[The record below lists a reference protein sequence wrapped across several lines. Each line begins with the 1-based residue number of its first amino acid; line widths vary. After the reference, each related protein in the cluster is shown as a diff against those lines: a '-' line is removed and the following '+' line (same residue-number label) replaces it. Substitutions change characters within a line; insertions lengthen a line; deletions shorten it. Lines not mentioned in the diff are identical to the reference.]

1 MRRKSVLVLC
11 LALVGVLALVAAG
24 CGGGGK
30 KSAATTTE
38 AVTTE
43 AATTEATTTEA
54 TTTEA
59 VTTEAATTEATTTS
73 NLSGISGKCKEF
85 ADLGQKFS
93 AAFSGSA
100 NGGDVKKQAALFQQ
114 LADKAPS
121 DIRADFQLIAKYF
134 SKVAEVAGG
143 LKAGTTPDAATIAKL
158 QKLQTEVD
166 QTKLTQAGQHI
177 SAWAQKNCKA

>member
-54 TTTEA
+54 TTT
-59 VTTEAATTEATTTS
+59 TEAATTEATTTS
-73 NLSGISGKCKEF
+73 NLSGISSAKNCK
-85 ADLGQKFS
+85 DLKDLSQKFS

-114 LADKAPS
+114 FADKAPS
-121 DIRADFQLIAKYF
+121 DIRADFQVIAKYF
-134 SKVAEVAGG
+134 SKVAEVAGS
-143 LKAGTTPDAATIAKL
+143 LKPGTTPDAATIAKL

-177 SAWAQKNCKA
+177 TAWVQKNCKA

>member
-43 AATTEATTTEA
+43 AAATEA

-73 NLSGISGKCKEF
+73 NNLSGLASAKDCQ
-85 ADLGQKFS
+85 DLKNLSQRFS
-93 AAFSGSA
+93 AAFSGSSK
-100 NGGDVKKQAALFQQ
+100 GGDIKKQAALFQEF
-114 LADKAPS
+114 ADKAPS
-121 DIRADFQLIAKYF
+121 DIRADFQVIAKYF

-177 SAWAQKNCKA
+177 TAWAQKNCKA

>member
-11 LALVGVLALVAAG
+11 LALVGVFALVAAG

-54 TTTEA
+54 ATS
-59 VTTEAATTEATTTS
+59 TEAATTEATSTS
-73 NLSGISGKCKEF
+73 NNLSGLASAKDCQ
-85 ADLGQKFS
+85 DLKNLSQRFS
-93 AAFSGSA
+93 AAFSGGA
-100 NGGDVKKQAALFQQ
+100 KGGDIKKQAALFQEF
-114 LADKAPS
+114 ADKAPS
-121 DIRADFQLIAKYF
+121 DIRADFQVIAKYF

-177 SAWAQKNCKA
+177 TAWAQKNCKA

>member
-11 LALVGVLALVAAG
+11 LALVGVLALVAVG

-54 TTTEA
+54 

-73 NLSGISGKCKEF
+73 NLSGIASAKDCK
-85 ADLGQKFS
+85 DLTDLSQKFS

-100 NGGDVKKQAALFQQ
+100 NGGDVKKQAALFQEF
-114 LADKAPS
+114 ADRAPS
-121 DIRADFQLIAKYF
+121 DIRADFQVIAKYF
-134 SKVAEVAGG
+134 TKVAEVAGS
-143 LKAGTTPDAATIAKL
+143 LKPGTTPDAATIAKL